1 MAIAPLPDRELLD
14 ALTATRPPLRLLSFP
29 GEGGRA
35 ADRVP
40 EVQVTRTHHPRH
52 RWSEA
57 RRARLRRTGLVVL
70 LVGLLGALGVPMS
83 GLAGTTPAATFT
95 PGSTYTVRPGDT
107 LWSIAVRLDPTG
119 NPRTVVGQLVAET
132 GSDTIVVG
140 EHIRLP

>member
-14 ALTATRPPLRLLSFP
+14 ALTAARPPLRLLSFP

-40 EVQVTRTHHPRH
+40 EVHIARAHRPRQ

-70 LVGLLGALGVPMS
+70 LAGLLGALAVPMS
-83 GLAGTTPAATFT
+83 GLAGTTPAATLT

-119 NPRTVVGQLVAET
+119 NPRTVVGQLAAET
-132 GSDTIVVG
+132 GSDTTVVG
-140 EHIRLP
+140 EHIGLP

>member
-1 MAIAPLPDRELLD
+1 
-14 ALTATRPPLRLLSFP
+14 
-29 GEGGRA
+29 
-35 ADRVP
+35 
-40 EVQVTRTHHPRH
+40 
-52 RWSEA
+52 
-57 RRARLRRTGLVVL
+57 VVL
-70 LVGLLGALGVPMS
+70 LVGLLGALAVPMS
-83 GLAGTTPAATFT
+83 GLAGTTPAATLT